1 MPKLTT
7 LFWFGSYKEDLAT
20 KIPRY
25 FYWTEIIVD
34 HMNKIMN
41 NPAEHRENVV
51 TIRSPTYAI
60 VSECQSWKSPCSMA
74 PRWVKRQVT
83 FVEPGMR
90 WDRIRMRPSQARHWK
105 MQIKHFPK
113 VLSKWNYNLN
123 WHTQHRWAAPQGER
137 LAWCHDGLD
146 PAYTISGFPFSR
158 MIASWRDSIIA
169 LNILGVSKTSFIGT
183 SSPGSFWSMVNRNS
197 KILSYEMSDGRTK
210 MDETQEYRDK
220 IAGKRRP
227 GSES

>member
-1 MPKLTT
+1 MSGQMQDEPDKPGL
-7 LFWFGSYKEDLAT
+7 
-20 KIPRY
+20 KI
-25 FYWTEIIVD
+25 
-34 HMNKIMN
+34 
-41 NPAEHRENVV
+41 
-51 TIRSPTYAI
+51 S
-60 VSECQSWKSPCSMA
+60 CSMA

-123 WHTQHRWAAPQGER
+123 WHTQPRWAAPQGER
-137 LAWCHDGLD
+137 LSWCHDGLD
-146 PAYTISGFPFSR
+146 PAYIISGFPFSR

-210 MDETQEYRDK
+210 NGWNTGISWQDCRQKTSREWK
-220 IAGKRRP
+220 LV
-227 GSES
+227 